1 MKANRF
7 FGDKAFYKLVLAVSV
22 PIMVQMGITNFVNM
36 LDNVMV
42 GRLGTDPMSGV
53 AIVGQFFFVFNI
65 TMFGGISGA
74 SIFGA
79 QFHGSG
85 NSEGVRDTFRFR
97 LMLCTAL
104 TVLAIGVLL
113 LFGDALISLY
123 LHEGGET
130 GDLEATRRYAR
141 DYLNIIFFTMPPF
154 AISMVY
160 SSVLK
165 DTGET
170 LVPMKA
176 ALSAVFINLG
186 LNYLLIFGKFG
197 FPMLGVKGAAIATAI
212 ARFIECG
219 FLVNYT
225 HKHVENCPFIIGAYE
240 SMRVPKKLTLDIT
253 KSGLPLLINEILW
266 ASGIATL
273 TQCYST
279 RGLAVV
285 AANNISS
292 TITNVFNV
300 VFLSMGSAIAIIV
313 GNKLGAGKMEE
324 AKLADSRLITF
335 NLMVTTCIAGIMAL
349 CSTLIPQIYE
359 TTAEV
364 RLLARDFLRIM
375 ALFMPMHAYMHSA
388 YFTMRSGGK
397 TILTFLFDS
406 GFMWV
411 VCIPVAYCLAHFTA
425 LPIRPLF
432 LIVSA
437 VEAPKCIIGAFL
449 LKKGTWLNNLVKEQ
463 PISD

>member
-1 MKANRF
+1 MKSRF

-22 PIMVQMGITNFVNM
+22 PMMIQMGITNFVNM

-53 AIVGQFFFVFNI
+53 AIIGQFFFVFNI
-65 TMFGGISGA
+65 TMFGGVSGA

-85 NSEGVRDTFRFR
+85 NPEGVRDTFRFR
-97 LMLCTAL
+97 LLLCTAL
-104 TVLAIGVLL
+104 TVLFIGVLL
-113 LFGDALISLY
+113 LFGDQLISLY

-130 GDLEATRRYAR
+130 GDLEATRRFAR

-170 LVPMKA
+170 MVPMKA
-176 ALSAVFINLG
+176 ALSAVFINLT

-212 ARFIECG
+212 ARFVECA

-225 HKHVENCPFIIGAYE
+225 HKHVENCPFIIGAYD
-240 SMRVPKKLTLDIT
+240 SLRVPKKLTLDIT
-253 KSGLPLLINEILW
+253 KRGLPLLLNEILW
-266 ASGIATL
+266 ACGIAIL

-279 RGLAVV
+279 RGLSVV

-300 VFLSMGSAIAIIV
+300 VFLSMGNSIAIIV

-324 AKLADSRLITF
+324 AKLADTRLIVF
-335 NLMVTTCIAGIMAL
+335 NILVTTGVAAIMAAT
-349 CSTLIPQIYE
+349 SSLIPEIYE

-364 RLLARDFLRIM
+364 KLLARDLLCIS
-375 ALFMPMHAYMHSA
+375 ALFMPTHAYMHCA
-388 YFTMRSGGK
+388 YFTLRSGGK
-397 TILTFLFDS
+397 TIITFLFDS
-406 GFMWV
+406 GYMWLV
-411 VCIPVAYCLAHFTA
+411 SIPFAYCLSHFTN

-432 LIVSA
+432 LFVTAIEV
-437 VEAPKCIIGAFL
+437 PKCFVGAYF
-449 LKKGTWLNNLVKEQ
+449 LKKGTWLNNLVADQ
-463 PISD
+463 TP